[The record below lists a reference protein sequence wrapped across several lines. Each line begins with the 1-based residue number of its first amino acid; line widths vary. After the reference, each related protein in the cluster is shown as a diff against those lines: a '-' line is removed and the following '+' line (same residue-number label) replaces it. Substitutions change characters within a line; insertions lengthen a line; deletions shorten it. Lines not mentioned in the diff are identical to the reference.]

1 MKLVYTL
8 IGGGMDG
15 ETIVEDDNVIKY
27 EAPCG
32 SGCWR
37 YERKGE
43 TTELV
48 YTGISH
54 YWEFK

>member
-1 MKLVYTL
+1 M
-8 IGGGMDG
+8 
-15 ETIVEDDNVIKY
+15 IVEDGNVIKY
-27 EAPCG
+27 EVPCG